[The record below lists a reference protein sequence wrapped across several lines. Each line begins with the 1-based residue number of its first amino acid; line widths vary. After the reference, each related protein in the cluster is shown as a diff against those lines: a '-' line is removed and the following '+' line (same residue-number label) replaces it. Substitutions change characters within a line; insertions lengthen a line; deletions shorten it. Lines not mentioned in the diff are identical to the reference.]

1 MNNLKLK
8 RCEKCGSIVL
18 ELKECECN
26 ECLTCCGVS
35 MKEINAS
42 NEEVNKHIPSYYRQ
56 DNKLIIRVNHE
67 QEENHYIVI
76 EMSNLHFNLFRLLRS
91 TK

>member
-18 ELKECECN
+18 ELKKCECN

-42 NEEVNKHIPSYYRQ
+42 YGVS
-56 DNKLIIRVNHE
+56 
-67 QEENHYIVI
+67 
-76 EMSNLHFNLFRLLRS
+76 
-91 TK
+91 